1 MTKDYYSILGIN
13 RNASQT
19 EIKAAYRK
27 LALKFHPDKNP
38 GDPFFEQ
45 MFRDLKDAYETLSDS
60 NKRAQYDA
68 RNQSHKATP
77 EPRNTRNEPKE
88 PSPTELVNNILSNL
102 REMINQTKGASTEQI
117 KTGVIADFLN
127 RILIGD
133 ILNLYQFISTDQ
145 KSDLIF
151 SVIPLLRFFDQDQR
165 NKYATQLVM
174 IAGSDNQ
181 LIAEIDKKIKSE
193 SSKQKVKNATS
204 FLARNW
210 SLVGIVIFIA
220 IIYFASTGDDSS
232 SANRPTR
239 NVIIDDEPETKSTFE
254 YYEKPSKWKGNQLK
268 TGDSPYN
275 QYFGK
280 GVYDKNY
287 ENRVKIHNGQGTDV
301 VVCLTQYYNPNRTI
315 RNEYIRAGE
324 SFEMTSIPNGTYYL
338 KSFFGN
344 DWNPDTLFMG
354 KVHGFFDTKAG
365 FSKSDGYSDLLKI
378 EQNNYEHSIY
388 EITLYP
394 VSGGNMESKSINANE
409 FFK

>member
-38 GDPFFEQ
+38 GDAFFEQ
-45 MFRDLKDAYETLSDS
+45 MFRDVKDAYEILSDP
-60 NKRAQYDA
+60 NKRARYDA
-68 RNQSHKATP
+68 GNKNQTETTESRKSRT
-77 EPRNTRNEPKE
+77 EPNE
-88 PSPTELVNNILSNL
+88 PSPTELVNNIISNL
-102 REMINQTKGASTEQI
+102 RQMINQTKGASTEQI
-117 KTGVIADFLN
+117 KTGVISDYLN
-127 RILIGD
+127 RILVGD
-133 ILNLYQFISTDQ
+133 IISLYQFISTDQ
-145 KSDLIF
+145 KRNLIF
-151 SVIPLLRFFDQDQR
+151 SVIPLLRFFEQNQR

-181 LIAEIDKKIKSE
+181 LIEEIDKKIKSE
-193 SSKQKVKNATS
+193 TSKQKVKNTTS

-210 SLVGIVIFIA
+210 RLVGGVIFIA
-220 IIYFASTGDDSS
+220 FLFFANMGEDNSSTS
-232 SANRPTR
+232 RPTR
-239 NVIIDDEPETKSTFE
+239 KVVVDDEPETKSLPE
-254 YYEKPSKWKGNQLK
+254 LRKPSKWVGNHLK

-275 QYFGK
+275 HYFGK
-280 GVYDKNY
+280 GVYNKNY

-301 VVCLTQYYNPNRTI
+301 VVCLTQYYSPYRTI

-354 KVHGFFDTKAG
+354 KVRGFFETRAG
-365 FSKSDGYSDLLKI
+365 FSKSDNYSDLLKI
-378 EQNNYEHSIY
+378 EQTNYQYSIY

-394 VSGGNMESKSINANE
+394 VAGGNMESESINANE